1 MLAMVGF
8 TVVVLAVQGVPFAF
22 YLTGVER
29 ERMVTEL
36 ERDAF
41 VLAGRLEEALESG
54 GAGADPAVAELV
66 AGYSASSGARVVA
79 VDSEGVVVATS
90 DPDPSRVGES
100 FLSRPEIAAALEGS
114 IATGERYSRTL
125 QMDLLYVAVPV
136 LSGDRVQGAVRLS
149 YPGQEF
155 AAAAARQVW
164 GLVGVA
170 IVTVLAAAAIA
181 AVFAG
186 GITRRLRLLQT
197 VTEDLAAGDL
207 ATRADESTGMPEVRA
222 LARSFNR
229 MAARLS
235 GLIDAQRAF
244 ASDASHQLRT
254 PLTALRLRL
263 EGARSLIGTDPQA
276 AQERLTA
283 AEAELDRLG
292 SLIDGLL
299 ALSRAEAPRQAVGV
313 HDAAAI
319 ARQRVEQWG
328 PLAEDAGVS
337 IVYHGPAT
345 APVIALDTA
354 LEQIIDNLID
364 NALQASP
371 AGTSIVVAVEVDRSV
386 VVHVR
391 DRGPGMTAA
400 DRARA
405 FDRFWRGS
413 SDGEGTGLG
422 LAIVAQLAFASGG
435 SAAVDPRPGGGLDAS
450 ATFSPG

>member
-1 MLAMVGF
+1 M
-8 TVVVLAVQGVPFAF
+8 
-22 YLTGVER
+22 
-29 ERMVTEL
+29 
-36 ERDAF
+36 
-41 VLAGRLEEALESG
+41 
-54 GAGADPAVAELV
+54 
-66 AGYSASSGARVVA
+66 
-79 VDSEGVVVATS
+79 
-90 DPDPSRVGES
+90 GES
-100 FLSRPEIAAALEGS
+100 FASRPEFAAALEGS
-114 IATGERYSRTL
+114 IATGERYSQTL
-125 QMDLLYVAVPV
+125 QMNLLYVAVPV

-155 AAAAARQVW
+155 AVAAARQVW

-170 IVTVLAAAAIA
+170 VVTVLAAAAIA

-186 GITRRLRLLQT
+186 GVTRRLRLLQA

-337 IVYHGPAT
+337 IVYDGPAT

-422 LAIVAQLAFASGG
+422 LAIVAQLALASGG
-435 SAAVDPRPGGGLDAS
+435 SAGVDPRPGGGLDAS